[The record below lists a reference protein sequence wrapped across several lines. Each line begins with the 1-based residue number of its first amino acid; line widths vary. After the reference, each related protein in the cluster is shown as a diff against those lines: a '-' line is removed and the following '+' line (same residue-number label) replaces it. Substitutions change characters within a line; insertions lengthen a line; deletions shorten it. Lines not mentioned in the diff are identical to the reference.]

1 MTKVGTAILPVSSLY
16 HSCNFQK
23 KHEKAVEKKQG
34 SRAPRGPK
42 VSNNFESVP
51 ARRNPARGAKFDGG
65 VAESEAAGGS
75 LKKKLQDQSPGK
87 KPQCAETFLRCLD
100 RTKAEQGRKEAV
112 ELEEPHGDPQGNPDN
127 RTGVPRRLGCTTAK
141 QGQKEAVK
149 PQSDPDDRTSFPRRL
164 DRTIGPAS
172 PAASAAR
179 RLSEVG
185 RRPSSPKAIWTIGP
199 ASPAA

>member
-75 LKKKLQDQSPGK
+75 LKKKPQDQSPGK

-100 RTKAEQGRKEAV
+100 RTKAGRRPLSLRNPTVTPEAI
-112 ELEEPHGDPQGNPDN
+112 Q
-127 RTGVPRRLGCTTAK
+127 
-141 QGQKEAVK
+141 
-149 PQSDPDDRTSFPRRL
+149 
-164 DRTIGPAS
+164 TIGPAS
-172 PAASAAR
+172 LAASAAR
-179 RLSEVG
+179 RPGEVR
-185 RRPSSPKAIWTIGP
+185 RRPSSPKAIWMIGP
-199 ASPAA
+199 ASPPASTARSDRRPPPPRLHDG